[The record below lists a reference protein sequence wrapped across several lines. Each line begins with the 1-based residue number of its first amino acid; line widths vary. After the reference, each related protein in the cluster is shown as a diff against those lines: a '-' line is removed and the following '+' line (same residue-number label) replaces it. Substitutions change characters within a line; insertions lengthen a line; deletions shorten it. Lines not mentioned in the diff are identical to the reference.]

1 MGNRSD
7 CITPIQVK
15 FQRQRQIHFFRHKAF
30 RNLHQSHPLLFVL
43 PGIVTHSALDW
54 ATNRPLLHILPFEP
68 TSFMNWT
75 DLSKTAALTY
85 HKCSILTSK
94 LQGTVGLT
102 APVDI

>member
-1 MGNRSD
+1 MGSRSN
-7 CITPIQVK
+7 CNTPIQVK
-15 FQRQRQIHFFRHKAF
+15 FQRQRQIHFFLDTKPF

-75 DLSKTAALTY
+75 DFEQDCGAYIS
-85 HKCSILTSK
+85 
-94 LQGTVGLT
+94 
-102 APVDI
+102 